1 MTNDAHYVLQ
11 EHTDAHDNLLC
22 IQVAKNKDDPNRF
35 GFHGLGNYLKTA
47 AQMGTCW
54 PNLAWV
60 FGRVWVRGLL
70 VGAKSARG
78 SVPGVRGEL
87 GGRSWYLLLL
97 RVLG

>member
-1 MTNDAHYVLQ
+1 MTNNAHYVLQ

-35 GFHGLGNYLKTA
+35 GFDGPGNYLKTA
-47 AQMGTCW
+47 AQMGSCW

-60 FGRVWVRGLL
+60 FGRGPE
-70 VGAKSARG
+70 VGGGGEVGKG
-78 SVPGVRGEL
+78 VCPGVRGEL
-87 GGRSWYLLLL
+87 GGWSWYLLLL